1 MKEKQEGNDRGQ
13 EETIEGEEASMYKE
27 QLDQLDSLDDVL
39 TFGCVSCE
47 LCEYG
52 GNDCRLEKILCHQ
65 GR

>member
-39 TFGCVSCE
+39 TFGCV
-47 LCEYG
+47 
-52 GNDCRLEKILCHQ
+52 D
-65 GR
+65 

>member
-39 TFGCVSCE
+39 TFGCVDW
-47 LCEYG
+47 LDIIFAVAG
-52 GNDCRLEKILCHQ
+52 FIWRKRLPS
-65 GR
+65 